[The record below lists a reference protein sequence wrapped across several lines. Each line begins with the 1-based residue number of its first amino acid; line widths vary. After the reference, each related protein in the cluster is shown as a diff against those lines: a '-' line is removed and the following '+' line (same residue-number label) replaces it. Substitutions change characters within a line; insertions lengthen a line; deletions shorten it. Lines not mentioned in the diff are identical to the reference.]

1 MRRLFNERVSTPQSE
16 LTAETA
22 TGTESRAVVYAIAG
36 FIVGGVVGL
45 FVLAD
50 SVPIAGRGSLGDA
63 TAVTCAI
70 LALLVF
76 VAAYLISLGQP
87 GREWFRRIHLVRKIL
102 NVAALAFAHAAIAL
116 LAWAVLFV
124 VFQLAFIDAE
134 VNRFAAAV
142 LLGAASAVTSYLVYL
157 SGSLMTTSRLVF
169 TLVAF
174 LALGVITSMLTTGDP
189 YWWQKNISA
198 LGTGDDFSGATF
210 NLTLLIA
217 GILLASLADYLTS
230 DLAHSALMPGVDE
243 AGMQKR
249 TRQITWALILLGA
262 FLAGVG
268 LFPVDDRQLIHI
280 AVSIGMVVA
289 FGFLVI
295 RLPWLIPGVPKAFI
309 LVGYVFLAVIVVATV
324 LYFIGYWALTAM
336 ELIAF
341 ALVFTWLI
349 ILIRNVTAAEA
360 DAVGHEAPVMPRA

>member
-1 MRRLFNERVSTPQSE
+1 
-16 LTAETA
+16 LTAESA
-22 TGTESRAVVYAIAG
+22 TGTESRAIVYAIAG
-36 FIVGGVVGL
+36 FIIGGVVGL
-45 FVLAD
+45 FVFHDA
-50 SVPIAGRGSLGDA
+50 VPISGRGSLGDA
-63 TAVTCAI
+63 TAITCAI

-76 VAAYLISLGQP
+76 VASYLLSLGQG
-87 GREWFRRIHLVRKIL
+87 GREWFREIHLARQIL
-102 NVAALAFAHAAIAL
+102 NVAALAFAHAAVAL

-134 VNRFAAAV
+134 VSQFIAAV
-142 LLGAASAVTSYLVYL
+142 LLGAASTITCYFVYL
-157 SGSLMTTSRLVF
+157 SGSLMTTSRLIF

-174 LALGVITSMLTTGDP
+174 LALGVVTSMLTTSDP

-217 GILLASLADYLTS
+217 GILLSSLSDYLTS
-230 DLAHSALMPGVDE
+230 DLTHSSLMPGVDE
-243 AGMQKR
+243 AGMRKR
-249 TRQITWALILLGA
+249 ANQIKWALILLGA

-268 LFPVDDRQLIHI
+268 LFPVDDRQFLHI
-280 AVSIGMVVA
+280 AVSIGMVIA

-295 RLPWLIPGVPKAFI
+295 RVRWLIPGVSTAFV
-309 LVGYVFLAVIVVATV
+309 LVGYIFLAIIVVATV
-324 LYFIGYWALTAM
+324 LFFIGYWALTAM

-349 ILIRNVTAAEA
+349 VLIRNVAAAET
-360 DAVGHEAPVMPRA
+360 DAVGVGTDSAAGVRPRV